1 MLHCTNSMHKSCL
14 LLLSVLLWS
23 CKATTGPPYAP
34 DEALSTIE
42 IEEGFAVELFAAE
55 PLVQDPV
62 AMTID
67 ERGRIYVVE
76 MPGYPLDTGGS
87 GRVKLLHD
95 TDGDGYP
102 DTATLFAE
110 GLVLPNGVMRWKQ
123 GVIVTDPPDVLY
135 LEDTDADG
143 VADIRE
149 VMLTGF
155 ALSNPQHNAN
165 TPLYGLDNWIYIAN
179 NGTISWTEKYAD
191 PFGDTGGEIFFPAQP
206 EAPRLPPNGFDRNI
220 RFRPDTFELQM
231 RSGDSQ
237 FGHTFDTWGRHFL
250 NNNSHH
256 HYYEALAAPYLERNM
271 SVAVGDATQTSLRGG
286 RASQVFPITVDP
298 EHQLLTD
305 RGVMTSACGITWY
318 QGDLFPAPYN
328 DNITFTAEPVHNL
341 VHMNKVTEEG
351 SGFVASRIKEGKEFL
366 ASTDS
371 WFRPVNFTVGPD
383 GALYL
388 VDYYRQIVEHPEWM
402 DDEVVEAGNLTQGT
416 ARGRI
421 YRIVPEGTPPP
432 SWMDALE
439 PMDTAERVH
448 RLADTNGWWRMTA
461 QRMLVAERDTA
472 ALPLLREQLSRETQ
486 PEGRLHILW
495 SLHGLGALRTE
506 DIRDG
511 LEDSHPGVRENA
523 VRLAEMDTQGWEI
536 LRPYL
541 LQLVNDTNARVRYQ
555 VLITLGMINTDS
567 EEILRV
573 QEQILRQDIDDEW
586 VQVAA
591 LLSMPSDRLLGIALS
606 HSEDPALVEKVAGVI
621 AREQHASTLFARVR
635 ASGDDLWWHAPMLR
649 GIASAGSKASAS
661 QAIDLMARMWSTE
674 NEEIAYAI
682 LALLP
687 STSLTPDVVDEA
699 HRLAQDRQASL
710 PRRLR
715 AVRILSIASTGPEL
729 LITLF
734 TSEAPLEVQLEVLR
748 GLRRR
753 GGVEVAVHILDEWT
767 RLTPQLRRI
776 ALETFTNAER
786 AALLVEALEKGV
798 VSTAELSWN
807 QRVRL
812 MRDTP
817 EPTRSRARALLQVTE
832 EASGKAVTDLIGD
845 FESGAAI
852 FATTCA
858 SCHTRGFGPDLA
870 TVNHWSDHM
879 LIDAIQNPSKSI
891 SSGFELWQV
900 VTVQGDTLR
909 GAIASE
915 TPSAVRLVDE
925 QTDTIILRSEI
936 ESVQPMTI
944 SGMPEELVPDSQK
957 LADLLAFLKQ
967 L

>member
-1 MLHCTNSMHKSCL
+1 MYKSYL

-23 CKATTGPPYAP
+23 CTTTTGPPYAP

-67 ERGRIYVVE
+67 ERGRVYVVE

-102 DTATLFAE
+102 DAATLFAE
-110 GLVLPNGVMRWKQ
+110 GLTLPNGVMRWKQ

-250 NNNSHH
+250 NSNSHH
-256 HYYEALAAPYLERNM
+256 HYYEALAAPYLERNL
-271 SVAVGDATQTSLRGG
+271 SVAVGDATQTSLHGG

-318 QGDLFPAPYN
+318 HGDLFPAPYD

-341 VHMNKVTEEG
+341 VHVNKVAAEG
-351 SGFVASRIKEGKEFL
+351 SSFVASRIREGKEFL

-421 YRIVPEGTPPP
+421 YRIVPEGTPQP
-432 SWMDALE
+432 SWMNALE

-461 QRMLVAERDTA
+461 QRMLVSERDTA
-472 ALPLLREQLSRETQ
+472 AIPLLREQLSRETQ

-495 SLHGLGALRTE
+495 SLHGLDALRTE
-506 DIRDG
+506 DIRVG
-511 LEDSHPGVRENA
+511 LEDPHPGVRENA
-523 VRLAEMDTQGWEI
+523 VRLAEMDTQGWES

-541 LQLVNDTNARVRYQ
+541 LQLVNDTNAKVRYQ
-555 VLITLGMINTDS
+555 VLTTLGLVETVS
-567 EEILRV
+567 KEILRA
-573 QEQILRQDIDDEW
+573 QEQILRRDIDDEW

-606 HSEDPALVEKVAGVI
+606 HSDDPALVEKVAGVI
-621 AREQHASTLFARVR
+621 AQEQHASTLFARVR
-635 ASGDDLWWHAPMLR
+635 ASGDDLWWHAPVLR
-649 GIASAGSKASAS
+649 GIASSGSKASAS
-661 QAIDLMARMWSTE
+661 QAVDLMAQMWSTE
-674 NEEIAYAI
+674 NEEIAHAI

-699 HRLAQDRQASL
+699 YRLAQDPQASL
-710 PRRLR
+710 PQLLR
-715 AVRILSIASTGPEL
+715 AVRILSIAPTGPEL

-734 TSEAPLEVQLEVLR
+734 TSEAPLELQLEVLK

-753 GGVEVAVHILDEWT
+753 GGIEVAVHILGEWT
-767 RLTPQLRRI
+767 RLTPQLRRT

-786 AALLVEALEKGV
+786 AALLVEALEAGV
-798 VSTAELSWN
+798 VSIAELSWN

-817 EPTRSRARALLQVTE
+817 EPTRSRARALLQVTD
-832 EASGKAVTDLIGD
+832 EASGKTVTDFVGD

-870 TVNHWSDHM
+870 TVSHWPDHM
-879 LIDAIQNPSKSI
+879 LIDAIRNPTKSI

-900 VTVQGDTLR
+900 VTVHGDTLR

-925 QTDTIILRSEI
+925 QTDIIIRRSEI
-936 ESVQPMTI
+936 ESVLPMTI

>member
-1 MLHCTNSMHKSCL
+1 MLHYINSMHKYYL
-14 LLLSVLLWS
+14 LLLSALLWS
-23 CKATTGPPYAP
+23 CTTTTGPPYAP
-34 DEALSTIE
+34 GEALGTIE
-42 IEEGFAVELFAAE
+42 VEEGFAVELFAAE

-67 ERGRIYVVE
+67 EWGRVYVVE

-87 GRVKLLHD
+87 GRVKLLSD

-110 GLVLPNGVMRWKQ
+110 GLTLPNGVMRWKQ

-220 RFRPDTFELQM
+220 RFRADTFELQM

-250 NNNSHH
+250 NTNSHH
-256 HYYEALAAPYLERNM
+256 HYYEALAAPYLERNL
-271 SVAVGDATQTSLRGG
+271 SVAVGDATQTSLHGG
-286 RASQVFPITVDP
+286 NASQVFPITVDP

-318 QGDLFPAPYN
+318 HGGLFPAPYN

-341 VHMNKVTEEG
+341 VHVNKVTVEG
-351 SGFVASRIKEGKEFL
+351 NSFVASRIREGKEFL

-402 DDEVVEAGNLTQGT
+402 DDEVVEAGNLTEGT
-416 ARGRI
+416 SRGRI
-421 YRIVPEGTPPP
+421 YRIVPEGTPRP
-432 SWMDALE
+432 SWVNALE
-439 PMDTAERVH
+439 PMDTSERVH
-448 RLADTNGWWRMTA
+448 RLADANGWWRMAA
-461 QRMLVAERDTA
+461 QRLLVSERDTA
-472 ALPLLREQLSRETQ
+472 AIPLLREQLSQETQ

-506 DIRDG
+506 DIRIG
-511 LEDSHPGVRENA
+511 LEDPHPGVRENA
-523 VRLAEMDTQGWEI
+523 VRLAEMNMQGWGI

-541 LQLVNDTNARVRYQ
+541 LQLVNDTNAKVRYQ
-555 VLITLGMINTDS
+555 VLTTLGLVSAGS
-567 EEILRV
+567 EEILRA
-573 QEQILRQDIDDEW
+573 QEQILRRDIDDEW

-591 LLSMPSDRLLGIALS
+591 LLSMPSDRLLRIALN
-606 HSEDPALVEKVAGVI
+606 HSDNSALVEKAAGVI
-621 AREQHASTLFARVR
+621 AREQRASTLFARVL
-635 ASGDDLWWHAPMLR
+635 ASTDGLWWHAPVLR
-649 GIASAGSKASAS
+649 GIASAGSKASTS
-661 QAIDLMARMWSTE
+661 QAIDLIAWVWSTE
-674 NEEIAYAI
+674 NEEVARAI

-687 STSLTPDVVDEA
+687 VTSLTPDVVDEA
-699 HRLAQDRQASL
+699 YRLAQDPQVSL
-710 PRRLR
+710 LQRLR
-715 AVRILSIASTGPEL
+715 AVRILSIAPTGPEL

-767 RLTPQLRRI
+767 RLTPQLRRT
-776 ALETFTNAER
+776 ALETFGNAER
-786 AALLVEALEKGV
+786 AAILVEALETGV

-817 EPTRSRARALLQVTE
+817 EPTRSRARALLQVIE
-832 EASGKAVTDLIGD
+832 EAHGKVVTDLVGD
-845 FESGAAI
+845 FESGAYI
-852 FATTCA
+852 FAATCA

-870 TVNHWSDHM
+870 TVSHWPDHM
-879 LIDAIQNPSKSI
+879 LIDAIRNPSKSI

-915 TPSAVRLVDE
+915 TPSAVRLVDDH
-925 QTDTIILRSEI
+925 TDTIIHRSEI
-936 ESVQPMTI
+936 ESVLPMTI
-944 SGMPEELVPDSQK
+944 SGMPEELVPDPQQ
-957 LADLLAFLKQ
+957 LADLLEFLKQ
-967 L
+967 F

>member
-1 MLHCTNSMHKSCL
+1 MHKSYPL
-14 LLLSVLLWS
+14 LLPVLLWS
-23 CKATTGPPYAP
+23 CTTTTRPPYAP

-42 IEEGFAVELFAAE
+42 VEEGFAVELFAAE

-67 ERGRIYVVE
+67 ERGWVYVVE
-76 MPGYPLDTGGS
+76 MPGYPLDIGGS
-87 GRVKLLHD
+87 GRIKLLQD
-95 TDGDGYP
+95 MDGDGYP

-110 GLVLPNGVMRWKQ
+110 GLTLPNGVMRWKQ
-123 GVIVTDPPDVLY
+123 GILVTDPPDVLY
-135 LEDTDADG
+135 FEDTDADG

-231 RSGDSQ
+231 RSGNSQ
-237 FGHTFDTWGRHFL
+237 FGHTFDTWGHHFL

-256 HYYEALAAPYLERNM
+256 HYYEALAAPYLERNL
-271 SVAVGDATQTSLRGG
+271 SVAVGDATQTSLGHG
-286 RASQVFPITVDP
+286 NASQVFPITVDP

-318 QGDLFPAPYN
+318 HGGLFPSPYN

-341 VHMNKVTEEG
+341 VHVNKVMAEG
-351 SGFVASRIKEGKEFL
+351 SGFIASRLREGKEFL

-371 WFRPVNFTVGPD
+371 WFRPVNFTVGPE

-402 DDEVVEAGNLTQGT
+402 DDEVVEAGDLTQGT

-432 SWMDALE
+432 SWMNALK

-448 RLADTNGWWRMTA
+448 RLADANGWWRMTA
-461 QRMLVAERDTA
+461 QRMLVSERDTA
-472 ALPLLREQLSRETQ
+472 AIPLLREQLSRETQ

-506 DIRDG
+506 DIRVG
-511 LEDSHPGVRENA
+511 LEDPHPGVRENA
-523 VRLAEMDTQGWEI
+523 VRLAEMDTQSWEI
-536 LRPYL
+536 LRPHL
-541 LQLVNDTNARVRYQ
+541 LQLANDTNAKVRYQ
-555 VLITLGMINTDS
+555 VLTTLGMVTTDS

-573 QEQILRQDIDDEW
+573 QEQILRRDIDDEW

-591 LLSMPSDRLLGIALS
+591 LLSMPSDRLLMIALS
-606 HSEDPALVEKVAGVI
+606 HSDDPALVEKAAGVI
-621 AREQHASTLFARVR
+621 AREQHVSTIFARVL
-635 ASGDDLWWHAPMLR
+635 ASNDDLWWHAPVLR
-649 GIASAGSKASAS
+649 GIASAGSKTSDS

-674 NEEIAYAI
+674 NEDIARAI

-687 STSLTPDVVDEA
+687 LTSLTPNVVDEA
-699 HRLAQDRQASL
+699 YRLTQNPQASL
-710 PRRLR
+710 PQRLR
-715 AVRILSIASTGPEL
+715 AVRILSVAPTGPEL
-729 LITLF
+729 LTTLF
-734 TSEAPLEVQLEVLR
+734 TSEAPLEVQLEVLK

-753 GGVEVAVHILDEWT
+753 GGVEVAAHILGEWT
-767 RLTPQLRRI
+767 RLTPQLRRT
-776 ALETFTNAER
+776 ALETFSSAER
-786 AALLVEALEKGV
+786 AVLLVEALETGI
-798 VSTAELSWN
+798 VSVAELSWN

-817 EPTRSRARALLQVTE
+817 EPTRSRARALLQVTD
-832 EASGKAVTDLIGD
+832 EAHGKEVTDLVGA

-870 TVNHWSDHM
+870 TVSHWPDHM
-879 LIDAIQNPSKSI
+879 LIDAIRNPSKSI

-909 GAIASE
+909 GVIASE
-915 TPSAVRLVDE
+915 TPSAVRLVDD
-925 QTDTIILRSEI
+925 QTDTIIRRSEI
-936 ESVQPMTI
+936 ESVRPMTI